1 MRAGKM
7 VQSGDMDRNAISR
20 EAIRLGLQLAAVLAA
35 YAIVG
40 AAGLHQFTSNETE
53 AMNTLIVMVGSI
65 YAVILAFV
73 IFVIWGQFTEVEN
86 CVMRECNSLGE
97 MLRFSDFLP
106 AEFARSIR
114 KCVGAYVQQVIKH
127 EWRALGGGRRDKRSE
142 DLFSDLMTTV
152 ITGAQSPSN
161 DPQVESPMHLRL
173 IDMARLAGERRS
185 ERVSKCLTRIPPTMF
200 WFVNMIA
207 AALILLVFVYPFH
220 HRGAGMVFLALVAIL
235 LLLANFVMRDM
246 DNPLDGAWNVS
257 PRPFQELRPRRA
269 RARHSTIC
277 GTVSH

>member
-1 MRAGKM
+1 MHLRRLAFLRAGKV

-20 EAIRLGLQLAAVLAA
+20 EALRLALQLAAVLAA
-35 YAIVG
+35 YAIIG

-65 YAVILAFV
+65 YAVILAFA

-86 CVMRECNSLGE
+86 CVMRECNSLGDL
-97 MLRFSDFLP
+97 LRFSEFVSADFG
-106 AEFARSIR
+106 RSIR
-114 KCVGAYVQQVIKH
+114 KGVGAYAQQVLKH
-127 EWRALGGGRRDKRSE
+127 EWKALGSGRRDKRAE
-142 DLFSDLMTTV
+142 ELFSELMTTV
-152 ITGAQSPSN
+152 ITGAQSLSTELA
-161 DPQVESPMHLRL
+161 VESPMHLRL
-173 IDMARLAGERRS
+173 IDMARTAGERRS
-185 ERVSKCLTRIPPTMF
+185 ERVTKSLTRIPPTMF

-220 HRGAGMVFLALVAIL
+220 HRGAGMVFLALVATL

-257 PRPFQELRPRRA
+257 PRPFAELR
-269 RARHSTIC
+269 T
-277 GTVSH
+277 